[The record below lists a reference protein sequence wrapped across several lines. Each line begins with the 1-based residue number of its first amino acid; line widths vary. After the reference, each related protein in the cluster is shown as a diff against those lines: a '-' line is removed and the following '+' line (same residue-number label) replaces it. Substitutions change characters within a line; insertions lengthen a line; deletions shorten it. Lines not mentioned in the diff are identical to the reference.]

1 MRDHNYFIYILTNIK
16 RTVLYT
22 GVTNDLS
29 IRLKEHKANINPTA
43 FTSRYK
49 CYYLLHFERY
59 TDIGHAIEREK
70 EIKGWSRTKKDALIT
85 AHNGSWRFLNEEV
98 IEH

>member
-70 EIKGWSRTKKDALIT
+70 EIKGWSREKKINLIKAT
-85 AHNGSWRFLNEEV
+85 NPELVFINNND
-98 IEH
+98 II